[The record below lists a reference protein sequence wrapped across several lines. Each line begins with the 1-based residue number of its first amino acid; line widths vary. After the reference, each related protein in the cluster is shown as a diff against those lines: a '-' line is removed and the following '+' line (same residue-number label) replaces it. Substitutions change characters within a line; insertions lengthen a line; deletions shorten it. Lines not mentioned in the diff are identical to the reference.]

1 MNVRDIFA
9 LRKEGKVEE
18 AYEAIRPIYKAH
30 KGRYTTLCMFW
41 TASDIFKLRLE
52 QKRFEEAEKIY
63 LALKRLVPSIAD
75 NKTTG
80 FMHYA
85 EGRLIKESEHFR
97 KKYFAIR
104 RRKEQAAKEKEGT
117 SNEPE
122 GTCDDPKL
130 QRLLDI
136 LHGPMSVRE
145 MMAALGFGSRDKFLK
160 NYLSPALKSGLV
172 EMTDPN
178 SPKSPKQRYRRTNCS
193 SEN

>member
-18 AYEAIRPIYKAH
+18 AYEAIRPIYKNH

-41 TASDIFKLRLE
+41 TASDVFKLRLE
-52 QKRFEEAEKIY
+52 QKRFNEAEKIY

-75 NKTTG
+75 DKTTG

-97 KKYFAIR
+97 KRYFAIR
-104 RRKEQAAKEKEGT
+104 SKKAAKEKKGT

-122 GTCDDPKL
+122 GASDDPKL
-130 QRLLDI
+130 QRLLEVMK
-136 LHGPMSVRE
+136 GPMSVKE

-160 NYLSPALKSGLV
+160 NYLSPALKAGLV
-172 EMTDPN
+172 EMTDPS

>member
-41 TASDIFKLRLE
+41 TASDVFKLRLE
-52 QKRFEEAEKIY
+52 QKRFNEAEKIY

-75 NKTTG
+75 DKTAG

-97 KKYFAIR
+97 KRYFAIR
-104 RRKEQAAKEKEGT
+104 SKKAAKEKKGT

-122 GTCDDPKL
+122 GASDDPKL
-130 QRLLDI
+130 QRLLEVMK
-136 LHGPMSVRE
+136 GPMSVKE

-160 NYLSPALKSGLV
+160 NYLSPALKAGLV
-172 EMTDPN
+172 EMTDPS
-178 SPKSPKQRYRRTNCS
+178 SPKSPKQRYRRTNRS
-193 SEN
+193 SE